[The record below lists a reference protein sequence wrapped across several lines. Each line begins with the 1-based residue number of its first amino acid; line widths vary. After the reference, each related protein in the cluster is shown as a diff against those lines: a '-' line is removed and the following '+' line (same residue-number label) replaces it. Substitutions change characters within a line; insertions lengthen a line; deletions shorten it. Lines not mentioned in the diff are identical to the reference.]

1 MLSNIPDYFGVPS
14 NSVVLVTVHG
24 LGDTHLVAGLAYHV
38 KAKFPDNPL
47 VLVVKE
53 AHRDLAL
60 MFDGINQ
67 VIGLD
72 QTKVNNLRRINPPG
86 VTGPMSGLV
95 FFTHP
100 ADALIRGDYCVAH
113 QPMSDA
119 AMYAM
124 ILGLPPTSEVAL
136 PHRDACAYHD
146 AKLFLGSYDKMVML
160 VPYANSWPNIH
171 VDFWDELEE
180 TLQNAGYKV
189 LINDED
195 EYPLRTVFSTL
206 EYVGWVIGAN
216 CGFMQVAVCGQFN
229 FKKTILH
236 QALYPENPDGLK
248 HPLPITS
255 NAQYANV
262 RKIDGNKYDIEEF
275 RVDDE
280 STWGSLINKIIHG
293 RNALGGPV
301 ITTPLTVVDIET
313 SPGDVIDRLTILKI
327 KQERLP
333 EKAWMLQREISLL
346 MDIRDRLVA
355 KYPGIVIHEA
365 MLRELNQIAW
375 DNNQILIDEV
385 VDGYGKSDWELTYDA
400 DPNPLQNIDK
410 AEKVIKAFAAA
421 HWSNRHRITTKNDI
435 DAECNAGMREEKSY
449 TT

>member
-1 MLSNIPDYFGVPS
+1 MSPEDLGAPS
-14 NSVVLVTVHG
+14 NAVVLVSVHG
-24 LGDTHLVAGLAYHV
+24 LGDTHLVAGLAHHV

-47 VLVVKE
+47 VLVVKDN
-53 AHRDLAL
+53 HRELAL

-67 VIGLD
+67 IIGLSEAYHISD
-72 QTKVNNLRRINPPG
+72 RSNKFSTPIPG
-86 VTGPMSGLV
+86 TV

-100 ADALIRGDYCVAH
+100 GDALIRGDYCVAH

-136 PHRDACAYHD
+136 PRRNACAYND

-160 VPYANSWPNIH
+160 VPHANSWPNIH

-216 CGFMQVAVCGQFN
+216 CGFMQVATLGQFN

-236 QALYPENPDGLK
+236 RALYPENPDGLK

-313 SPGDVIDRLTILKI
+313 SPGDVIDRLTILQI
-327 KQERLP
+327 KQTRLP

-346 MDIRDRLVA
+346 TDIRNRLVA
-355 KYPGIVIHEA
+355 KYSNTDEVETLEA
-365 MLRELNQIAW
+365 KLYWLNLVAW

-385 VDGYGKSDWELTYDA
+385 IDGYGEYEWELWDGFEPVTEELA
-400 DPNPLQNIDK
+400 K
-410 AEKVIKAFAAA
+410 AQKVIRAFATA
-421 HWSNRHRITTKNDI
+421 HWSNRKRVELKNKI
-435 DAECNAGMREEKSY
+435 DVLCHAGIREVKSY